1 MEDHSQKTGGEK
13 KREEARVSFLLL
25 FISDSILGSGHIP
38 SLLQVLTGTLYSDSI
53 SC

>member
-25 FISDSILGSGHIP
+25 LILDNILGSGHIP
-38 SLLQVLTGTLYSDSI
+38 SVASGPDRHSVQ
-53 SC
+53 